1 MSTLL
6 QHAAVNWTC
15 LVHSACAEHM
25 ASGYCRRLQCTA
37 VQCMLL
43 PTIHKLH
50 YNLCSAG
57 SWERRS
63 LQENC
68 KLKSAGEPC
77 SLLHVATV
85 LNWNLSTALLQVVL
99 DYVAPLQCK
108 VYWCTP
114 KWREQWNVQCGT
126 TAVHWCTAISPL
138 QRHLQLIFAWL
149 ASCHPWTTPS
159 KGTFAIITMLHKHC
173 KCIYMAFHFSEQ

>member
-1 MSTLL
+1 MHVAADHSQAAL
-6 QHAAVNWTC
+6 QF
-15 LVHSACAEHM
+15 
-25 ASGYCRRLQCTA
+25 
-37 VQCMLL
+37 VQCWFLRT
-43 PTIHKLH
+43 PQ
-50 YNLCSAG
+50 SAR
-57 SWERRS
+57 E
-63 LQENC
+63 LQTKVCWRTLQFAACCHCN
-68 KLKSAGEPC
+68 
-77 SLLHVATV
+77 VATV